1 MPVPVD
7 RFPDLPVKA
16 EDHVHLIFDGWFF
29 PLLGAYELES
39 AGVQVRQIVFFA
51 VVLEINP
58 LHRCQLFFLGSF
70 DHNRPQLIAQ

>member
-29 PLLGAYELES
+29 PLRGTYELEG
-39 AGVQVRQIVFFA
+39 AGVQMGQVVFVA

-58 LHRCQLFFLGSF
+58 LHRFQLFLLASF
-70 DHNRPQLIAQ
+70 DHNWAST